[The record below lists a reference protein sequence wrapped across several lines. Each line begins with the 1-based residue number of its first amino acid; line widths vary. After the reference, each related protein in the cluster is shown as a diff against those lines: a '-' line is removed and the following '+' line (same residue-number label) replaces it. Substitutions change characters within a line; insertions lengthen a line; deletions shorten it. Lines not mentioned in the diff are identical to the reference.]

1 MPRIVSL
8 IPSATEIVAALGHGD
23 DLVGRSHECDHPPGV
38 EALPALTAP
47 KVPLEGSSREIDDQV
62 RALLDEAMSVYDV
75 DVERL
80 NALQPDVILTQSQCE
95 VCAVSLPTVEQAV
108 ADRIE
113 GAPTVVALEPRSL
126 ADVRD
131 DIRRVAAALGCPD
144 RGDRLVRRMRDRMQ
158 ATSNAVAPADATDR
172 PTVAALE
179 WIDPLMGA
187 GGWVPTLLTAAGG
200 TPVFA
205 RRRGDL
211 DALHE
216 ADPDRIVVMACGFG
230 LSRTDAELDVLRTNP
245 QWTALR
251 AVQTGHVYR
260 ADGNHFFNR
269 PGPRL
274 AASLDILAEILHPD
288 RFHAAVDRSHRDTAW
303 RREPA
308 PDPSATR

>member
-1 MPRIVSL
+1 MARIVSL
-8 IPSATEIVAALGHGD
+8 IPSATEIVAALGHRG
-23 DLVGRSHECDHPPGV
+23 DLVGRSHECDYPPDV
-38 EALPALTAP
+38 ESLPALTAP
-47 KVPLEGSSREIDDQV
+47 KVPLEGSSRDINDRVQS
-62 RALLDEAMSVYDV
+62 LLDEAMSVYDV

-80 NALQPDVILTQSQCE
+80 NALRPDLILTQSQCE
-95 VCAVSLPTVEQAV
+95 VCAVSLPAVEQAV

-113 GAPTVVALEPRSL
+113 GNPTVVALEPRSL

-131 DIRRVAAALGCPD
+131 DIRRVASALGVPD

-158 ATSNAVAPADATDR
+158 TTSNAVAPPDASDR

-187 GGWVPTLLTAAGG
+187 GGWIPTLLEAGGG

-205 RRRGDL
+205 HRRGDL
-211 DALHE
+211 DALHR

-230 LSRTDAELDVLRTNP
+230 LPRTDAEMDVLRNDKR
-245 QWTALR
+245 WTALR
-251 AVQTGHVYR
+251 AVQAGHVYL

-274 AASLDILAEILHPD
+274 ATSLDILAEILHPD
-288 RFHAAVDRSHRDTAW
+288 RFRSAFDRSHQGTAW
-303 RREPA
+303 QRDAA
-308 PDPSATR
+308 PIPSSPQ

>member
-8 IPSATEIVAALGHGD
+8 IPSATEIVAALGHED
-23 DLVGRSHECDHPPGV
+23 DLVGRSHECDYPPGV

-47 KVPLEGSSREIDDQV
+47 KVPLEGSSREIDDRV
-62 RALLDEAMSVYDV
+62 RTLLDGAMSVYDV

-80 NALQPDVILTQSQCE
+80 NALRPDVILTQSQCE

-113 GAPTVVALEPRSL
+113 GDPTVVALEPRSL
-126 ADVRD
+126 ADVHD
-131 DIRRVAAALGCPD
+131 DIQRVAAALDCPE
-144 RGDRLVRRMRDRMQ
+144 RGDRCVRQMRDRMQ
-158 ATSNAVAPADATDR
+158 ATSNAVAPTDPADR

-187 GGWVPTLLTAAGG
+187 GGWVPTLLKAAGG

-205 RRRGDL
+205 HRRADL
-211 DALHE
+211 DALHD

-230 LSRTDAELDVLRTNP
+230 LSRTDAELDVLRSDP

-251 AVQTGHVYR
+251 AVQTGHVYVT
-260 ADGNHFFNR
+260 DGNRFFNR

-274 AASLDILAEILHPD
+274 ATSLDILAEIFHPD
-288 RFHAAVDRSHRDTAW
+288 RFHAAFDRSHRETAW
-303 RREPA
+303 RRD
-308 PDPSATR
+308 PDPVPSPTQ

>member
-47 KVPLEGSSREIDDQV
+47 KVPLEGSSREIDDRV

-80 NALQPDVILTQSQCE
+80 NALRPDVILTQSQCE

-113 GAPTVVALEPRSL
+113 GTPTVVALEPRSL
-126 ADVRD
+126 ADVHD

-144 RGDRLVRRMRDRMQ
+144 RGDRCVRQMRDRVR
-158 ATSNAVAPADATDR
+158 AISNAVAPPDATDR

-179 WIDPLMGA
+179 WIDPLSGGRGLGPDAPGSGGRDA
-187 GGWVPTLLTAAGG
+187 GLCP
-200 TPVFA
+200 PSRRPRRPA
-205 RRRGDL
+205 RRRPGPHRRDGVWVRPVTDGRGDGRSP
-211 DALHE
+211 DRPAVDCPAGR
-216 ADPDRIVVMACGFG
+216 ADP
-230 LSRTDAELDVLRTNP
+230 
-245 QWTALR
+245 
-251 AVQTGHVYR
+251 
-260 ADGNHFFNR
+260 
-269 PGPRL
+269 PR
-274 AASLDILAEILHPD
+274 
-288 RFHAAVDRSHRDTAW
+288 VRD
-303 RREPA
+303 RRESLLQPA
-308 PDPSATR
+308 RAPPGNLPRHSGRDSPSRPLPRCI